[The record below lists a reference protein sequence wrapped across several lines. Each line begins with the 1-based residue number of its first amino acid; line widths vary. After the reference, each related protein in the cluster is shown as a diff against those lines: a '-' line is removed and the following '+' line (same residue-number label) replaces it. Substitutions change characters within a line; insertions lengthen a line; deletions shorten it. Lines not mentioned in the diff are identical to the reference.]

1 MKILIIGALFFATY
15 SAVYAD
21 VLSVPEKYQSG
32 VPVKILIVPGHD
44 DEFSGAQF
52 RGVREADLTL
62 ALAKKIRDDLANDSN
77 ISVALSRNDV
87 MYTPELTDYFKNKSS
102 NIASFIKNHAQDT
115 RAAIAAGEIAVSS
128 QVPHANANDVTVTRL
143 YGINKWAAE
152 QNFDLILHIHF
163 NDYYPRPL
171 SKPGDYFGY
180 TVYVPDSQ
188 LPNARPAKPFGE
200 SVAKRIGQIFPRSSM
215 PLEQKMSDE
224 FGVVPDLK
232 LIALGANRTLMIP
245 SILVEY
251 AYIYEPQVT
260 VPLFSQTSQ
269 VYAQATAT
277 GITDYLSG
285 TVSNKH
291 SASFHFDTDLE
302 SSQNKKP
309 DALMLQLVLAEMG
322 LYPPKPKTTT
332 DCPFTG
338 VFGSCTKS
346 SIESFQKK
354 FYLSVDGLF
363 GKKTRAAI
371 NGVLLE
377 GN

>member
-1 MKILIIGALFFATY
+1 MSGLLLVPYCAA
-15 SAVYAD
+15 YAD
-21 VLSVPEKYQSG
+21 TLSAPEKYQSG

-62 ALAKKIRDDLANDSN
+62 LLAKKIRDDLATDPN
-77 ISVALSRNDV
+77 ISVTLSREDV
-87 MYTPELTDYFKNKSS
+87 MYTPELTNYLKNKSS

-115 RAAIAAGEIAVSS
+115 RAAIASGEIAVPS
-128 QVPHANANDVTVTRL
+128 QVPHANANDTTVTRL

-163 NDYYPRPL
+163 NDYYPRL
-171 SKPGDYFGY
+171 FNKPGDYTGY

-188 LPNARPAKPFGE
+188 LPNAKFAKPFGE
-200 SVAKRIGQIFPRSSM
+200 SVAQRLAKIFPRSSM

-224 FGVVPDLK
+224 FGVASDLK

-277 GITDYLSG
+277 GILDYLSG
-285 TVSNKH
+285 VVSKKN
-291 SASFHFDTDLE
+291 SASFHFDTDLA
-302 SSQNKKP
+302 SAQNKKSEV
-309 DALMLQLVLAEMG
+309 LMLQLALAELG
-322 LYPPKPKTTT
+322 FYPPQNKTSTE
-332 DCPFTG
+332 CPTNG
-338 VFGSCTKS
+338 SFGPCTQS
-346 SIESFQKK
+346 AISLFQKA
-354 FYLSVDGLF
+354 FYLDVDGLF
-363 GKKTRAAI
+363 GKNTRAAI
-371 NGVLLE
+371 NGLLLDH
-377 GN
+377 N